1 MVGVSRSK
9 ACADCKRRR
18 VKCDLTSP
26 RCQRCTK
33 AGIICRGVRN
43 QPTLWV
49 HRTPTQPNVS
59 ALSVI
64 QSQQQANWLS
74 LLQRMR
80 CQINSKEAYDV
91 PTFRSQA
98 LAIAVS
104 IYFPQ
109 GRYTTSEEDHSS
121 TPSSWLKAVCNMEGP
136 SEALDH
142 SLVAFVAIQIRLS
155 GEEGVSYDEAIELYN
170 HALSKVI
177 HVLDCPCIIGNN
189 DESIAAIVILSTC
202 EVIQALAQKKPLNLE
217 PNLWRKH
224 IGPWAAPESFGALLD
239 MTIDIPSVMA
249 EAYAFASSDEADS
262 EKLLRYVDLLTEKFY
277 LLENWRALVHRNIA
291 ARNQTPLF
299 WSVPSRA
306 SNPAD
311 DGYPDKLFPFALIF
325 SSVEAASPWIL
336 GTSIMLDILETIL
349 LLRRRL
355 GSLEASS
362 SPSESLDGYKEKGL
376 PTQADADHLARML
389 CQCVEYCY
397 RSENGTFG
405 PQITCNAQATLLGYF
420 AGRGMKRELEWCRG
434 IKYMKGPGTSF
445 GIDLMQFK
453 PPPEL
458 KELV

>member
-1 MVGVSRSK
+1 MVGVSRSR

-33 AGIICRGVRN
+33 AGIICRGIRN

-49 HRTPTQPNVS
+49 HRTPTKPNVS

-64 QSQQQANWLS
+64 QSQQQTNWLS

-80 CQINSKEAYDV
+80 YQINSKETYDV

-98 LAIAVS
+98 FSIAVS

-121 TPSSWLKAVCNMEGP
+121 TPSSWLKAV
-136 SEALDH
+136 
-142 SLVAFVAIQIRLS
+142 
-155 GEEGVSYDEAIELYN
+155 
-170 HALSKVI
+170 I
-177 HVLDCPCIIGNN
+177 HVLDCPCIGNN
-189 DESIAAIVILSTC
+189 DESLAAIVILSTC
-202 EVIQALAQKKPLNLE
+202 ELFLFHASTSWNAHAQGVSEILRHRVVPEANTSSWNDLCRRLCVICVIQALSQKKPLNLE

-224 IGPWAAPESFGALLD
+224 IGPWAAPESFSALLD
-239 MTIDIPSVMA
+239 MAIDIPAVMA
-249 EAYAFASSDEADS
+249 EAHTLALSNEKDR
-262 EKLLRYVDLLTEKFY
+262 EKLLRYVNLLIEKFHV
-277 LLENWRALVHRNIA
+277 LDDWRALVHRNIA

-311 DGYPDKLFPFALIF
+311 DGYPDRLFPFALIF
-325 SSVEAASPWIL
+325 SSVEGASPWIL
-336 GTSIMLDILETIL
+336 CSSIMLDILETIL
-349 LLRRRL
+349 LLRGKL
-355 GSLEASS
+355 GSSDASS
-362 SPSESLDGYKEKGL
+362 SLGETLDGYKEQGS
-376 PTQADADHLARML
+376 PNQADADHIARML
-389 CQCVEYCY
+389 CQSVEYCY

-420 AGRGMKRELEWCRG
+420 AGRGMKRELEWCRA

-458 KELV
+458 

>member
-1 MVGVSRSK
+1 M
-9 ACADCKRRR
+9 
-18 VKCDLTSP
+18 CDLTSP

-33 AGIICRGVRN
+33 AGIICRGIRN

-49 HRTPTQPNVS
+49 HRTPTKPNVS

-64 QSQQQANWLS
+64 QSQQQTNWLS

-80 CQINSKEAYDV
+80 YQINSKETYDV

-98 LAIAVS
+98 FSIAVS

-121 TPSSWLKAVCNMEGP
+121 TPSSWLKAVCNTEDP

-155 GEEGVSYDEAIELYN
+155 GEVDVSYDEAIELFSPKDFYTTM
-170 HALSKVI
+170 HCPRSSMFLTVRASVTMTRVLPLLSFFPRVSFS
-177 HVLDCPCIIGNN
+177 C
-189 DESIAAIVILSTC
+189 STQAQAGTPMRK
-202 EVIQALAQKKPLNLE
+202 VIQALSQKKPLNLE

-224 IGPWAAPESFGALLD
+224 IGPWAAPESFSALLD
-239 MTIDIPSVMA
+239 MAIDIPAVMA
-249 EAYAFASSDEADS
+249 EAHTLALSNEKDR
-262 EKLLRYVDLLTEKFY
+262 EKLLRYVNLLIEKFHV
-277 LLENWRALVHRNIA
+277 LDDWRALVHRNIA

-311 DGYPDKLFPFALIF
+311 DGYPDRLFPFALIF
-325 SSVEAASPWIL
+325 SSVEGASPWIL
-336 GTSIMLDILETIL
+336 CSSIMLDILETIL
-349 LLRRRL
+349 LLRGKL
-355 GSLEASS
+355 GSSDASS
-362 SPSESLDGYKEKGL
+362 SLGETLDGYKEQGS
-376 PTQADADHLARML
+376 PNQADADHIARML
-389 CQCVEYCY
+389 CQSVEYCY

-420 AGRGMKRELEWCRG
+420 AGRGMKRELEWCRA

-458 KELV
+458 